1 MILKKSLKFTLP
13 ALLLAASASAFA
25 AEEKVVTL
33 SDGQTTKT
41 WSEFVAAVNNLKSIT
56 GSIDDL
62 EKTDPQNAAL
72 AAWTTAKKNLQ
83 TAKGVVEQK
92 KTDKTTIET
101 EADIAGK
108 TTALE
113 TAKTGL
119 NTAKSNKDTYVKE
132 TVGGKETA
140 YNNNV
145 SSLATKKDE
154 LASLQTQQNNLN
166 TELAQ
171 ATAAQTK
178 AGNEL
183 GQANAA
189 LTKATAD
196 YTKYSNQLN
205 NLPMTTKP
213 ETVDW
218 LQTIYSKSTSF
229 QKDYKAGNTQ
239 SKELIYCCLETYT
252 YGFDD
257 ETATSLIFAF
267 GSKPADG
274 KTWTDYSPLNLSA
287 YIKTLTAPDEF
298 LIYLGPKYDEL
309 SGSNSEY
316 IEFSYT
322 GTFNAGNLV
331 NGAVNILT
339 TLKNNAL
346 YQISKTSYDDPDA
359 AEELKEL
366 IRQAEDA
373 MTRANNDINDA
384 NEKVAAADA
393 KVGEINVKLNG
404 RHGTTENPLPEGQE
418 EVDGV
423 IDQINTKQGEIDK
436 LNNETIPNALK
447 AWNDAKD
454 GIAAYDTAIETAQG
468 VVDEKQKALDDAQKK
483 VDDAEQAIKD
493 AEAEVTKADAAVT
506 AAENA
511 AQDAANAAEQAKY
524 QQITLTGNVEATTPI
539 SVDYAGTIYG
549 GNNVITNK
557 TTGSQIIAGTFSG
570 YMVNTAINGQFA
582 RGTRNASF
590 ENVAYWWSKEGGNI
604 GRYYNNSGVAGDDVE
619 NLDEL
624 GYKARKSYGVD
635 FENNVL
641 VNHSVNSRVY
651 KITVYDADG
660 TKPESYVNV
669 KGDEENGYKLYSVA
683 QPAGFNLVNKFA
695 ESTESVPGVANIIYN
710 GKCSKVVITDR
721 QAFYCPKDIVADEVE
736 YDRVFSERSGN
747 GQNAVCLPFA
757 LKHAHND
764 NIKFLS
770 TYSSE
775 DDRTFW
781 FNKVNEGAEV
791 PANTPAL
798 LVATKSFSF
807 TGENTLKGENGDG
820 ITIKATPMDY
830 TLNGNPR
837 PQMVATNSDEEG
849 DNSMSFGIFKST
861 PASFFKGAVAA
872 DQEKIYGL
880 ATVDGVTK
888 FYPAADN
895 ANFPAFRMVLYSP
908 TVSKNNAP
916 ARRIG
921 LRNEF
926 GEDITEELGFTS
938 IDGVKAQVT
947 GVNVEGG
954 KGEIIIT
961 AEAAQGDVAIYNVDG
976 KMIAVADVV
985 AGTTTV
991 KVQTGVYIVM
1001 GKKVMV
1007 K

>member
-1 MILKKSLKFTLP
+1 MILKQSLKFTLP

-41 WSEFVAAVNNLKSIT
+41 WSEFVDAVNNLKSIK

-62 EKTDPQNAAL
+62 KSADPQNAAL
-72 AAWTTAKKNLQ
+72 AAWNTAKENLQ

-92 KTDKTTIET
+92 KTDKTTIVT
-101 EADIAGK
+101 KADITGK

-113 TAKTGL
+113 TAKTEL

-140 YNNNV
+140 YNGYV
-145 SSLATKKDE
+145 SSLATKKEE

-166 TELAQ
+166 SALALAQ
-171 ATAAQTK
+171 ADLQTAQGKTT
-178 AGNEL
+178 EL
-183 GQANAA
+183 TQQYTLKTAELNKYQKLPSNTMAEWLVDMLNAA
-189 LTKATAD
+189 KRFESD
-196 YTKYSNQLN
+196 YDKEVS
-205 NLPMTTKP
+205 P
-213 ETVDW
+213 
-218 LQTIYSKSTSF
+218 
-229 QKDYKAGNTQ
+229 
-239 SKELIYCCLETYT
+239 SKERVYVRTEETSGRGGVKVNFFIAFYAKPSDGFEWKELDPDQYYYYVQGDEQVEPELKSPTSYSLYLGAKYYEKMKSNYVDFTPSVAYGNFAYGDNILLTAINKIQDLTVSSLFQETT
-252 YGFDD
+252 Y
-257 ETATSLIFAF
+257 
-267 GSKPADG
+267 
-274 KTWTDYSPLNLSA
+274 DYSPADKPFVEAIQGELDEIERQMGLNKA
-287 YIKTLTAPDEF
+287 DVE
-298 LIYLGPKYDEL
+298 
-309 SGSNSEY
+309 
-316 IEFSYT
+316 
-322 GTFNAGNLV
+322 NA
-331 NGAVNILT
+331 
-339 TLKNNAL
+339 
-346 YQISKTSYDDPDA
+346 Q
-359 AEELKEL
+359 
-366 IRQAEDA
+366 
-373 MTRANNDINDA
+373 
-384 NEKVAAADA
+384 A
-393 KVGEINVKLNG
+393 KVDGIKLQLNG
-404 RHGTTENPLPEGQE
+404 LHGTTEKPLPEGQE

-454 GIAAYDTAIETAQG
+454 GIAAYDTAITEKQTA
-468 VVDEKQKALDDAQKK
+468 VDEKQKALDDAQKE
-483 VDDAEQAIKD
+483 VEDAEQAIKD

-604 GRYYNNSGVAGDDVE
+604 GRYYNNLGVAGDDVE

-641 VNHSVNSRVY
+641 VNYSVNSRVY
-651 KITVYDADG
+651 KITVYNADG

-695 ESTESVPGVANIIYN
+695 ESTENVPGVANIIYN
-710 GKCSKVVITDR
+710 GKCSRVVITDR
-721 QAFYCPKDIVADEVE
+721 QEFYCPKDIVADEVE
-736 YDRVFSERSGN
+736 YNRVFASRNN

-757 LKHAHND
+757 LKHAHNA

-798 LVATKSFSF
+798 LVAKNDFSF
-807 TGENTLKGENGDG
+807 TGDNTLKGENGDG

-938 IDGVKAQVT
+938 IDGVKAQVS

-961 AEAAQGDVAIYNVDG
+961 AEAAQGDVAIYSVDG